1 MITLYMSRWLL
12 MLLVWWCA
20 DDGDGGVGV
29 VADVVDVAGDTGDG
43 ADVNGADD
51 VVDDDGDTDVDGV
64 IVIVNEGDWLQGT
77 DDGDDDDDGG

>member
-1 MITLYMSRWLL
+1 

-29 VADVVDVAGDTGDG
+29 VADVADVAGDTGDG

-51 VVDDDGDTDVDGV
+51 IVDDDGDTDVDGV